1 MKCTICFRFVLLG
14 QTGERYGM
22 LKISFA
28 GAKRRK
34 DTECSRP
41 VLSGQKGERYGMLKI
56 SFVRAKG
63 ERYGMLKIRQPY
75 LACG

>member
-1 MKCTICFRFVLLG
+1 
-14 QTGERYGM
+14 M